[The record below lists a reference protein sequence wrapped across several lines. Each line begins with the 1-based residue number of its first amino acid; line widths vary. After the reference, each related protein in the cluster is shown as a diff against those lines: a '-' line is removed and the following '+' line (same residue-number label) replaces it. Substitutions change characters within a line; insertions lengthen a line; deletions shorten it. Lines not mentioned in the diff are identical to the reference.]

1 MGNNTYFKDA
11 FMMLEQIN
19 NSLIHEIESL
29 LQFDLTPK
37 QSVLINIVQA
47 FNNITVKDL
56 AKKMNISTSGVS
68 QLLSKLEKDKYIKR
82 EINVDNRREVH
93 INLDTKGL
101 ELYQASKEIDNKIID
116 KYFSKLD
123 ESEAEQFYAIVKK
136 LHGIV
141 MSEKQNI

>member
-11 FMMLEQIN
+11 FMLLEQIN

-37 QSVLINIVQA
+37 QSVLINIVQT

-56 AKKMNISTSGVS
+56 AEKMNISTSGVS
-68 QLLSKLEKDKYIKR
+68 QLLSKLEQDKYIKR

-101 ELYQASKEIDNKIID
+101 ELYQASKEIDNKIIE

-123 ESEAEQFYAIVKK
+123 ETEAEQFYAIVKK

-141 MSEKQNI
+141 MSEKN

>member
-1 MGNNTYFKDA
+1 MDNNTYFKDA
-11 FMMLEQIN
+11 FMLLEQIN

-37 QSVLINIVQA
+37 QSVLINIVQT

-56 AKKMNISTSGVS
+56 AEKMNISTSGVS

-123 ESEAEQFYAIVKK
+123 ETEAEQFYAIVKK
-136 LHGIV
+136 LHCIV

>member
-1 MGNNTYFKDA
+1 MDNNTYFKDA
-11 FMMLEQIN
+11 FMLLEQIN

-37 QSVLINIVQA
+37 QSVLINIVQT

-56 AKKMNISTSGVS
+56 AEKMNISTSGVS

>member
-11 FMMLEQIN
+11 FMLLEQIN

-56 AKKMNISTSGVS
+56 AEKMNISTSGVS